1 MFLKILYFVI
11 IVFMIFARLKN
22 VCEKNEKYETIG
34 DAFQI
39 LMLGLGTYYLI
50 SIKVIFQIVLLI
62 ISVFLKEIINFITR
76 KIFYKEKETEENE
89 KCKDCNSYEKWEK

>member
-11 IVFMIFARLKN
+11 IIRLKN

-34 DAFQI
+34 DVFQI
-39 LMLGLGTYYLI
+39 LMLGLGIYYLI
-50 SIKVIFQIVLLI
+50 SIKVIFQIVLLLI
-62 ISVFLKEIINFITR
+62 ISVFLKEIINFITK
-76 KIFYKEKETEENE
+76 KIFFKEKEAEENE

>member
-1 MFLKILYFVI
+1 
-11 IVFMIFARLKN
+11 
-22 VCEKNEKYETIG
+22 
-34 DAFQI
+34 
-39 LMLGLGTYYLI
+39 MLGLGIYYLI
-50 SIKVIFQIVLLI
+50 SIKVIFQIVLLLI